1 MKVSDRLLMKNRYNS
16 FNSFLRKK
24 FPGVKVRKIPINAG
38 FQCPNKNGDLSDEGC
53 IFCDKYGAG
62 PIRYFRLSI
71 KDQIEKFMVSNKGD
85 KFIAYYQAHSNTYA
99 ELKELSPKYGI
110 IFNYK
115 DIVGFF
121 VGPRPDAIEEEVYP
135 LLGKFNKKTY
145 LTVELGLQS
154 VHRKSLDFLNRNHTY
169 EKFLETFFKLK
180 KMDIDVLV
188 HLIVGIPGESRE
200 DMIESVREM
209 NRIKPAGVKFHLMHI
224 LKDTQLFNLYKNEKI
239 ELMKME
245 NYVETITELIG
256 GLDPDIV
263 IHRLTGERDREIFVA
278 PEWALNKNKVIN
290 LINKKMEELDLF
302 QGKSIF

>member
-1 MKVSDRLLMKNRYNS
+1 MKNRYNS

-24 FPGVKVRKIPINAG
+24 FPGVKVRKIPVNAG
-38 FQCPNKNGDLSDEGC
+38 FQCPNKNGDISNEGC
-53 IFCDKYGAG
+53 IFCDIYGSG
-62 PIRYFRLSI
+62 PIRSFTLSI
-71 KDQIEKFMVSNKGD
+71 RDQIEKYMERHKGD

-99 ELKELSPKYGI
+99 DVRELEEKYRI
-110 IFNYK
+110 IFDYE

-121 VGPRPDAIEEEVYP
+121 IGTRPDAVKEEVYP
-135 LLGKFNKKTY
+135 LLRKFNKKTY

-154 VHRKSLDFLNRNHTY
+154 VHEKSLDFLNRNHSY

-180 KMDIDVLV
+180 EMDIDVLV

-224 LKDTQLFNLYKNEKI
+224 LKDTHLFDLYKKGKV
-239 ELMKME
+239 ELMEME
-245 NYVETITELIG
+245 SYVETITELIG

-278 PEWALNKNKVIN
+278 PEWALNKNNVIN
-290 LINKKMEELDLF
+290 LINRKMEEFDIF
-302 QGKSIF
+302 QGDLLF